1 MSVTRGD
8 ENVYKDLGF
17 DVEEA
22 EGLKIRADLMLNV
35 CKYIEERGWTQ
46 AQAAEFFD
54 ETQLRISNLMNG
66 DISHFSIDRLV
77 SMLARAGMQVRLQV
91 ESKAA

>member
-35 CKYIEERGWTQ
+35 RKYIEERGWTQ